1 MNDKRN
7 GLLLYLLD
15 RQMQIQ
21 LQITAVAWWHF
32 QRQNTFDFAGGRGV
46 RGGGGGR
53 RCFEHFLKYTYFSRL
68 VKAII
73 RILQPFLPFFF
84 H

>member
-7 GLLLYLLD
+7 VLLLYLLD
-15 RQMQIQ
+15 RHIQ
-21 LQITAVAWWHF
+21 LQM
-32 QRQNTFDFAGGRGV
+32 QEGGIGGW
-46 RGGGGGR
+46 GGGGGGIVL
-53 RCFEHFLKYTYFSRL
+53 EYTYFSRL